1 MGADLVLTEKD
12 KIEQFKRDLRSYKYH
27 QKMIDE
33 LQWKIEEL
41 SVKIE
46 GVSSPTVKPAVI
58 ENGRDPYKDK
68 KNEYWHEEEALVIE
82 RNKHLNE
89 ITKID
94 NYLSKVEE
102 GERRILVDVYINRK
116 RIDSLDY
123 VYLSIA
129 QTKRTIDKI
138 IKRILQ
144 DDTQYG

>member
-1 MGADLVLTEKD
+1 M
-12 KIEQFKRDLRSYKYH
+12 IE
-27 QKMIDE
+27 E

-41 SVKIE
+41 NVKIE
-46 GVSSPTVKPAVI
+46 GVSSPTVKPTVI
-58 ENGRDPYKDK
+58 ENGRDPYQDK
-68 KNEYWHEEEALVIE
+68 KNQYWHEEEALVIE